1 MAEIAEDCD
10 MSAAN
15 IYRFFES
22 KNDIVAEIASGCFRQ
37 IEDSLR
43 EIVHR
48 QGLTAGERLETF
60 ILKML
65 HSTHDLYA
73 NQPKINESVEFITNE
88 RFDLIT
94 RHKEVKQSLIAEIL
108 AEGNRDGKFD
118 MQDIVTTA
126 ELVLKATV
134 FFYWPAFMN
143 IYPLEKMEQIARGV
157 VSLLVRGLEKR

>member
-1 MAEIAEDCD
+1 

-22 KNDIVAEIASGCFRQ
+22 KNDIIAEIASGCFRQ

-48 QGLTAGERLETF
+48 QGLLTAGERLETF
-60 ILKML
+60 ILEML

-88 RFDLIT
+88 RFDLIN

-108 AEGNRDGKFD
+108 AEGNRNGEFA

-126 ELVLKATV
+126 EMVLKATV

-143 IYPLEKMEQIARGV
+143 MCPLEKMEQIAGGV
-157 VSLLVRGLEKR
+157 ASLLVRGLEKR